1 MKKLIRYLSFI
12 ILAVFILDG
21 YSTKNPDDLFQ
32 FKNSYIEN
40 NNAVG
45 NMVNQLQAAELLS
58 SFELETK
65 KQAYS
70 IILNYDW
77 SSTEGNY

>member
-1 MKKLIRYLSFI
+1 MKKLIRYLSYI

-21 YSTKNPDDLFQ
+21 YNTKNPDDLFQ

-65 KQAYS
+65 KQAYN

-77 SSTEGNY
+77 SSTEENY